1 MNWCLQ
7 NNNLSNKRITTRT
20 TVFSWIFYLESNKN
34 LSIPKTRDEC
44 KGNITFTK
52 KEDKE
57 RANNML
63 SNLAEQIYFVNKVRF
78 LNYKKELMYIIL
90 VTVLISI

>member
-1 MNWCLQ
+1 M
-7 NNNLSNKRITTRT
+7 
-20 TVFSWIFYLESNKN
+20 
-34 LSIPKTRDEC
+34 PKTRDEC
-44 KGNITFTK
+44 KGNITFTN

-78 LNYKKELMYIIL
+78 LHCNQESIYFIL
-90 VTVLISI
+90 VTVKQDLG